1 MFKSLIDYKFFKFS
15 EIMNLITRLNLYSYK
30 LNLFFGIP

>member
-1 MFKSLIDYKFFKFS
+1 MYKSLKDYKFFKFS
-15 EIMNLITRLNLYSYK
+15 EIMNLITKLKLYSYK